1 MAEPATASEVATDTR
16 ADLPGELGR
25 FVVLHR
31 LGTGGMGVVYA
42 AYDPELDR
50 KVAVKLLHPNLTGSE
65 LEELGRAR
73 LQREAL
79 AMAKLSHP
87 NVVAVF
93 DVGTYQDQVFI
104 AMEFVQGL
112 PLSTWLGTSRARRD
126 IITVFLAAGRG
137 LAAAHRQGI
146 VHGDFKPDNVI
157 VDADCRARV
166 LDFGLAFAQDRG
178 ERETTDLER
187 KPSRSGRS
195 AVDLNTR
202 LTRTGAVTGTPPYLS
217 PEQFLGD
224 PASALTDQYAFCVSL
239 YEGLY
244 GQRPFHGESLGSLR
258 QQVLLATVPDEPRER
273 RLPGWLRRLLLRG
286 LARDPADRFPNMDAL
301 LAELAR
307 DPTRRRRRIAL
318 ALAGLA
324 LLAGGAI
331 GYRWYL
337 LRSLDQ
343 ARSVGQSLCRGAADN
358 LVGVWDTTRREQVAA
373 AIRATHVTYAD
384 DVWDRVARQLDAYTA
399 AWVHMHGDACQ
410 ATYLRG
416 EQSPALLDRRM
427 ACLQR
432 AHTELRTL
440 VDVLAR
446 ADAGVVEHATEAS
459 AGLPPLARCADIPA
473 LLAERPPPAAEQ
485 AAAIRDVR
493 DRLAMAAALERTM
506 QLAAGLAIAG
516 PALAQAAALGDPEL
530 HAEAHLQHGSLLQHT
545 GEHLSAERAF
555 ADAFFTAEASRSD
568 AIAARAATELIRG
581 TMQHST
587 PAAHQWVRHAR
598 AQIARLAQDG
608 AGEARRRE
616 ADLLSAI
623 GLLQIHDGDHAQ
635 AEQTLAHAIDL
646 RQHLADPEPL
656 KQAALHNNL
665 GNLRVRRGD
674 LDGAQQQ
681 LDLASAIYRTQLG
694 ERHPSVGIALNNLG
708 ELHSRRGELAQSE
721 RAYKQ
726 AHAILLAG
734 LGPQHP
740 NVGTILNNL
749 GDTLLRQGQ
758 FAAAEEH
765 YTRALAIFVA
775 SFGEDAQP
783 LAYPLTG
790 LGEAL
795 LAQRRLAEA
804 LTRLERALTLRDA
817 GSPTDLARTR
827 FALAR
832 ALWADPAAR
841 ARAHGL
847 AELARDELRAAGK
860 AATRELGEV
869 EAWLASRPAPPVAAR

>member
-1 MAEPATASEVATDTR
+1 MAELATATDIGPGAR
-16 ADLPGELGR
+16 GDLPGELGR
-25 FVVLHR
+25 FVVLNR

-65 LEELGRAR
+65 LEDLGRAR
-73 LQREAL
+73 LQREAQ

-87 NVVAVF
+87 NVVTVF

-112 PLSTWLGTSRARRD
+112 PLSEWLRSSRERRD
-126 IITVFLAAGRG
+126 IVTVFLAAGRG

-178 ERETTDLER
+178 EREPTDHER
-187 KPSRSGRS
+187 RPSRSGRS
-195 AVDLNTR
+195 AVDLGTR

-244 GQRPFHGESLGSLR
+244 GGRPFRGESLGALR
-258 QQVLLATVPDEPRER
+258 QQVLMATLPDEPRER

-286 LARDPADRFPNMDAL
+286 LARDPTERFPGMDAL

-307 DPTRRRRRIAL
+307 DPTRRRRRVAL

-324 LLAGGAI
+324 LLVGGAV
-331 GYRWYL
+331 GYRWFL
-337 LRSLDQ
+337 LHSYDQ
-343 ARSVGQSLCRGAADN
+343 ARSASQSVCSGAADN
-358 LVGVWDTTRREQVAA
+358 LVGVWDEARRDQVRTVM
-373 AIRATHVTYAD
+373 RATGVAYAD
-384 DVWDRVARQLDAYTA
+384 DAWDRVARRLDAYAA

-432 AHTELRTL
+432 AHAELRTL
-440 VDVLAR
+440 VDVLAH
-446 ADAGVVEHATEAS
+446 ADPGVIEHATEAS

-473 LLAERPPPAAEQ
+473 LLAERPPPAADKV
-485 AAAIRDVR
+485 ALVRRVR
-493 DRLAMAAALERTM
+493 DQLALAAALARTL
-506 QLAAGLAIAG
+506 QLTDGLTIAVS
-516 PALAQAAALGDPEL
+516 ALSQAEALDDPQL
-530 HAEAHLQHGSLLQHT
+530 RAEAHLQHGSLLQQT
-545 GEHLSAERAF
+545 GEHVAAERAL
-555 ADAFFTAEASRSD
+555 ADAFFAAEAARSD
-568 AIAARAATELIRG
+568 AVAARAAIELIRG
-581 TMQHST
+581 TMQHSA
-587 PAAHQWVRHAR
+587 PDAHQWVRHAR

-608 AGEARRRE
+608 VGEARRLE
-616 ADLLSAI
+616 AELLGAL
-623 GLLQIHDGDHAQ
+623 GLLQIHDGEHAQ

-646 RQHLADPEPL
+646 REHLPDTDPL
-656 KQAALHNNL
+656 LRAALHNNL

-681 LDLASAIYRTQLG
+681 LDLASAIYRAQLG

-708 ELHSRRGELAQSE
+708 ELLLRRGELAQSE
-721 RAYKQ
+721 RAYKE

-740 NVGTILNNL
+740 SVGTILNNL
-749 GDTLLRQGQ
+749 GDTLLRQGN

-775 SFGEDAQP
+775 RFGEGAQP

-795 LAQRRLAEA
+795 LAQGRAAEA
-804 LTRLERALTLRDA
+804 ITRLEQALALRDA

-832 ALWADPAAR
+832 ALWTDPAAR
-841 ARAHGL
+841 ARAHPL
-847 AELARDELRAAGK
+847 ASLARDELRAAGK

-869 EAWLASRPAPPVAAR
+869 EAWLTDHRAPTSAAP